1 MFVAVDLAPPCDCCL
16 LRYMIDFVLMRQVRK
31 DNPTRTRKVK
41 RMIDHEFIQS
51 HERVRQENLA
61 LSKGERKKQGFLF

>member
-1 MFVAVDLAPPCDCCL
+1 MVDFLA
-16 LRYMIDFVLMRQVRK
+16 MRQVRK

-41 RMIDHEFIQS
+41 RMIDQEFIQS
-51 HERVRQENLA
+51 HKQARQENLA